1 MYVGNRKFH
10 QMSSSTIYS
19 LLRLICGKGTQCE
32 RIVCDFGF
40 LHLSVGDL
48 LRDEVKK
55 GIDVGKN
62 CEKLMKEGLS
72 VPIEVTVELFKK
84 AMKQGIEKAKRY
96 FNDEFPHAIHQAQ
109 GIEKKV
115 T

>member
-84 AMKQGIEKAKRY
+84 SHEARHRESKALL
-96 FNDEFPHAIHQAQ
+96 Q
-109 GIEKKV
+109 
-115 T
+115 